1 MSKDT
6 LTFIDIEPTDPRH
19 RQVIAAALKAKDT
32 QALAELKGNTHRSI
46 RFVFNGFMYLL
57 MATSWGG
64 DHDAAFIVIYGVE
77 ARKTVAKLASLHQG
91 EENNYQ
97 LTIPLDTYDFLL

>member
-1 MSKDT
+1 MSKT
-6 LTFIDIEPTDPRH
+6 NPTFIDIEPSDPRH
-19 RQVIAAALKAKDT
+19 RQVIAAAIKANDTDALTCLKN
-32 QALAELKGNTHRSI
+32 NTYKPI
-46 RFVFNGFMYLL
+46 RVVFNAFMYLL
-57 MATSWGG
+57 MLTSWKGN
-64 DHDAAFIVIYGVE
+64 DAAFIVIYGVE